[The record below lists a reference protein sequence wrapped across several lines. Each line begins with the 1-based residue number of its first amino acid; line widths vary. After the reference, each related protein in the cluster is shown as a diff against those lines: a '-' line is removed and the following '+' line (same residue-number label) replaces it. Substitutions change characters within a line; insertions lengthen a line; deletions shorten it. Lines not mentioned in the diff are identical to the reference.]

1 LLTQQPRISD
11 ANDPFAQ
18 ILNAIDQ
25 AAGASGNRALEGDDE
40 DMDIDADFQQAIEES
55 AFLEEEKPIV

>member
-1 LLTQQPRISD
+1 
-11 ANDPFAQ
+11 
-18 ILNAIDQ
+18 LNAIDQ

-40 DMDIDADFQQAIEES
+40 DMDVDADFQQAIEES